1 MLVGFNVWFD
11 RNFFN
16 WLERINTSLTTEKNF
31 RKYQSVISE
40 KTAKHP
46 MPRKADLRFLTKRK

>member
-1 MLVGFNVWFD
+1 MLVGLFDEFD

-16 WLERINTSLTTEKNF
+16 WLESINTSLTTDKNF
-31 RKYQSVISE
+31 RKYQWVISE

-46 MPRKADLRFLTKRK
+46 TTFRVDLRFLTKRK